1 MSGPD
6 ETGML
11 TQSKLCYSKVF
22 WSSET
27 CFAIIERKKKMAK
40 ILIVEDDP
48 TTVQLIEFLL
58 KKNNFEVLIAHNG
71 VEALE
76 IAKKEKSDLIL
87 MDVMMPKMDGI
98 EAIEKLKKDENTR
111 DIPIVILSALGQEM
125 DVMRGLQAGASS
137 YIVKPFS
144 PKELLEEIKT
154 KLEGK

>member
-1 MSGPD
+1 
-6 ETGML
+6 
-11 TQSKLCYSKVF
+11 
-22 WSSET
+22 
-27 CFAIIERKKKMAK
+27 MAK

-58 KKNNFEVLIAHNG
+58 KKNGFEVLIAYNG
-71 VEALE
+71 LEALE
-76 IAKKEKSDLIL
+76 ISKKDKTDLIL

-98 EAIEKLKKDENTR
+98 EAIEKLKKDETTR

-144 PKELLEEIKT
+144 PQELLDEVKA
-154 KLEGK
+154 KLEKK

>member
-1 MSGPD
+1 
-6 ETGML
+6 
-11 TQSKLCYSKVF
+11 
-22 WSSET
+22 
-27 CFAIIERKKKMAK
+27 MAK

-58 KKNNFEVLIAHNG
+58 KKNNFEVLIAYNG
-71 VEALE
+71 EEALQ
-76 IAKKEKSDLIL
+76 ITKKEKSDLIL

-125 DVMRGLQAGASS
+125 DVMRGLQAGASG

-144 PKELLEEIKT
+144 PKELLEEIKA
-154 KLEGK
+154 KLAKK

>member
-1 MSGPD
+1 
-6 ETGML
+6 
-11 TQSKLCYSKVF
+11 
-22 WSSET
+22 
-27 CFAIIERKKKMAK
+27 MAK

-58 KKNNFEVLIAHNG
+58 KKNNFEVLIAYNG
-71 VEALE
+71 VEALQ
-76 IAKKEKSDLIL
+76 IAKKEKLDLIL

-111 DIPIVILSALGQEM
+111 DIPIIILSALGQEM

-144 PKELLEEIKT
+144 PQELLTEINT
-154 KLEGK
+154 KLTKK

>member
-1 MSGPD
+1 
-6 ETGML
+6 
-11 TQSKLCYSKVF
+11 
-22 WSSET
+22 
-27 CFAIIERKKKMAK
+27 MAK

-58 KKNNFEVLIAHNG
+58 KKNNFEVLIAYDG
-71 VEALE
+71 EEALQ
-76 IAKKEKSDLIL
+76 IAKKEKLDLIL

-111 DIPIVILSALGQEM
+111 DIPIIILSALGQEM

-144 PKELLEEIKT
+144 PQELLTEINT
-154 KLEGK
+154 KLTKK

>member
-1 MSGPD
+1 
-6 ETGML
+6 
-11 TQSKLCYSKVF
+11 
-22 WSSET
+22 
-27 CFAIIERKKKMAK
+27 MAK

-58 KKNNFEVLIAHNG
+58 KKNNFEVLIAYNG
-71 VEALE
+71 EEALQ
-76 IAKKEKSDLIL
+76 IAKKEKLDLIL

-111 DIPIVILSALGQEM
+111 DIPIIILSALGQEM

-144 PKELLEEIKT
+144 PQELLTEINT
-154 KLEGK
+154 KLTKK

>member
-1 MSGPD
+1 
-6 ETGML
+6 
-11 TQSKLCYSKVF
+11 
-22 WSSET
+22 
-27 CFAIIERKKKMAK
+27 MAK

-58 KKNNFEVLIAHNG
+58 KKNNFEVLIAYNG
-71 VEALE
+71 VEALQ
-76 IAKKEKSDLIL
+76 IAKKEKLDLIL

-111 DIPIVILSALGQEM
+111 DIPIIILSALGQEM

-144 PKELLEEIKT
+144 PQELLAEINT
-154 KLEGK
+154 KLTKK